1 MSLQRAIG
9 GWCRGL
15 ERDWMNIRREL
26 PVDVEKAGARPGHAR
41 HAIAGWPYGA
51 PAPVLATP
59 STATRDLTPLAVLV
73 DHAVRDE
80 ETDNVQR
87 YERVTIVQLTPLDL
101 GNALECVGIPLDPA
115 SWDTMRAWL
124 PRMEVRRDDER
135 AAYWWTA
142 GFAALALGEPLR
154 YWKAAGLHRE
164 AENPFTPGETFGFNL
179 QGLLRHLGAAIDTRA
194 SFEDVRPAWDEFLRN
209 FGALRSAQ
217 SVDEGTLLWVARI
230 VFHHIAGRP
239 LREVAQALHDYLW
252 TLAGFTPG
260 DLETPVANLLAI
272 IEAEKQAR

>member
-142 GFAALALGEPLR
+142 GCILAASRPPFRMGSVAIARSSSFPWCSRHGAHHFLPLDRDVCPLR
-154 YWKAAGLHRE
+154 HPWRYVDPEPSGQPRA
-164 AENPFTPGETFGFNL
+164 
-179 QGLLRHLGAAIDTRA
+179 HLSGWR
-194 SFEDVRPAWDEFLRN
+194 
-209 FGALRSAQ
+209 
-217 SVDEGTLLWVARI
+217 
-230 VFHHIAGRP
+230 
-239 LREVAQALHDYLW
+239 
-252 TLAGFTPG
+252 
-260 DLETPVANLLAI
+260 
-272 IEAEKQAR
+272 